1 MMEWHTSSLGEVC
14 EMIARGVAPKYIE
27 GGGICVV
34 NQKCVRDHSIN
45 YELARRHDLVAKN
58 VSEERYIKI
67 GDVLVN
73 STGTGTLGRVAQVR
87 QLPIEPTTVDT
98 HVTIVR
104 PKKDLFYDDFF
115 GYMLIKIEE
124 DITAAGEGASGQTEL
139 SRTKLEKEFL
149 VSYPDS
155 IEEQKRIVAI
165 LDEVFANIE
174 QVRANTEQNLKN
186 ARELFESYLQ
196 QVFSQRDEGWIETNL
211 GCIAEFKNGLNFS
224 QSSKGEKLKVVG
236 VKDFKSNFMVPFE
249 QLETIQIDGDLSEA
263 YELKENDIVTVRSNG
278 NKRLIGRCLLMG
290 KIDNKTSYSG
300 FTIRI
305 RLSNKNIS
313 PKFLAY
319 YLKSSS
325 THELLINSGEG
336 ANISNLN
343 QKILNSLPIVFP
355 HFDQQIQLVDA
366 IEKVEQE
373 SQELEKVYA
382 NKLILIEELKKSILQ
397 KAFTGELTK

>member
-1 MMEWHTSSLGEVC
+1 MMNWREVNLSDVCSNIFAGGDVPKNNYSKFKTDKYQVPIFANGEKHKGLYGYTDIKKVTEQC
-14 EMIARGVAPKYIE
+14 ITVSARGTIGYSEIRHEPFFPIVRLIVLVPNLDIIDLHFLKYAIQ
-27 GGGICVV
+27 GIDFVNSGSSIPQLTVPMIKNYTFLLPSVV
-34 NQKCVRDHSIN
+34 EQKC
-45 YELARRHDLVAKN
+45 
-58 VSEERYIKI
+58 
-67 GDVLVN
+67 
-73 STGTGTLGRVAQVR
+73 
-87 QLPIEPTTVDT
+87 
-98 HVTIVR
+98 
-104 PKKDLFYDDFF
+104 
-115 GYMLIKIEE
+115 
-124 DITAAGEGASGQTEL
+124 
-139 SRTKLEKEFL
+139 
-149 VSYPDS
+149 
-155 IEEQKRIVAI
+155 IVAI
-165 LDEVFANIE
+165 LDEAFANIE
-174 QVRANTEQNLKN
+174 QARANTEQNLKN
-186 ARELFESYLQ
+186 ARELFESYIQ
-196 QVFSQRDEGWIETNL
+196 QVFSNRGEGWIETNL

-249 QLETIQIDGDLSEA
+249 QLETVQIDGDLSEA
-263 YELKENDIVTVRSNG
+263 YELKENDIITVRSNG

-325 THELLINSGEG
+325 THELLINSGGG

-343 QKILNSLPIVFP
+343 QKILNSLPIAFP

-366 IEKVEQE
+366 IKKVEQE

-397 KAFTGELTK
+397 KAFTGELIK

>member
-1 MMEWHTSSLGEVC
+1 MESCLLGDLINLQSGHSFRSNDYTENGHFLVRIGNVQEGFLSLDKPIYVLLSEKTKRFELNAGDLLTSL
-14 EMIARGVAPKYIE
+14 
-27 GGGICVV
+27 
-34 NQKCVRDHSIN
+34 
-45 YELARRHDLVAKN
+45 
-58 VSEERYIKI
+58 
-67 GDVLVN
+67 
-73 STGTGTLGRVAQVR
+73 TGNIGRVAKVESIH
-87 QLPIEPTTVDT
+87 LPAALNQRVARMTVSDKSKLSNDYFYYFLQSSFFRDRLAT
-98 HVTIVR
+98 FGHGAAQQNVS
-104 PKKDLFYDDFF
+104 PKAINNL
-115 GYMLIKIEE
+115 
-124 DITAAGEGASGQTEL
+124 DILLPSL
-139 SRTKLEKEFL
+139 S
-149 VSYPDS
+149 
-155 IEEQKRIVAI
+155 EQKRIVTI
-165 LDEVFANIE
+165 LDEVFADIGQARTNI
-174 QVRANTEQNLKN
+174 EQNLKN

-196 QVFSQRDEGWIETNL
+196 QVFSQRGEDWIETNL

-249 QLETIQIDGDLSEA
+249 QLETIQIDGDLSKA
-263 YELKENDIVTVRSNG
+263 YELKENDIIIVRSNG

-290 KIDNKTSYSG
+290 TVDNKTSYSG

-343 QKILNSLPIVFP
+343 QKILNSLPIAFP
-355 HFDQQIQLVDA
+355 HFDKQIQLTDA

>member
-1 MMEWHTSSLGEVC
+1 MVHLGDLFEFKNGRSFSKNEWQESG
-14 EMIARGVAPKYIE
+14 
-27 GGGICVV
+27 
-34 NQKCVRDHSIN
+34 
-45 YELARRHDLVAKN
+45 
-58 VSEERYIKI
+58 IKI
-67 GDVLVN
+67 IRIQNLNDFRAGYNYFQGDYDSAIEVNNGDLLFSWSGTVGSSFGPHIWERDTGLLNQHIFKISFKTDMLLKYAYYSLLFITEEVERSVVGAVGLVHI
-73 STGTGTLGRVAQVR
+73 T
-87 QLPIEPTTVDT
+87 
-98 HVTIVR
+98 
-104 PKKDLFYDDFF
+104 KKALNEF
-115 GYMLIKIEE
+115 KIP
-124 DITAAGEGASGQTEL
+124 APP
-139 SRTKLEKEFL
+139 
-149 VSYPDS
+149 VS
-155 IEEQKRIVAI
+155 EQKRIVAI

-174 QVRANTEQNLKN
+174 QARTNTEQNLKS

-196 QVFSQRDEGWIETNL
+196 QVFSQRGEGWIETSL

-249 QLETIQIDGDLSEA
+249 QLETVQIDGDLSEA
-263 YELKENDIVTVRSNG
+263 YELKENDIIIVRSNG

-290 KIDNKTSYSG
+290 KVDNKTSYSG

-325 THELLINSGEG
+325 THELLINSGGG

-343 QKILNSLPIVFP
+343 QKILNSLPIAFP

-382 NKLILIEELKKSILQ
+382 NKLILIEELKKSILL

>member
-1 MMEWHTSSLGEVC
+1 MGWPIVKLGDICRIELGKTPSRSNKKFWDEARTGNKIWLSIADLPLSLKPVMRDSKE
-14 EMIARGVAPKYIE
+14 YISDD
-27 GGGICVV
+27 GAKLCKVV
-34 NQKCVRDHSIN
+34 P
-45 YELARRHDLVAKN
+45 
-58 VSEERYIKI
+58 
-67 GDVLVN
+67 
-73 STGTGTLGRVAQVR
+73 TGTLIVSFKLSLGRLA
-87 QLPIEPTTVDT
+87 ITGC
-98 HVTIVR
+98 
-104 PKKDLFYDDFF
+104 DLYTNEAIAALYIHDHTLINQDYLYWYLTFF
-115 GYMLIKIEE
+115 DWDAAAGSDIKIKGKTLNKE
-124 DITAAGEGASGQTEL
+124 
-139 SRTKLEKEFL
+139 KLKL
-149 VSYPDS
+149 
-155 IEEQKRIVAI
+155 IEIKIPPIPEQKRIVAI
-165 LDEVFANIE
+165 LDEAFANIE
-174 QVRANTEQNLKN
+174 QARANNEQNLKN

-196 QVFSQRDEGWIETNL
+196 QVFSKRGEGWIETNL

-249 QLETIQIDGDLSEA
+249 QLETVQIDGDLSEA
-263 YELKENDIVTVRSNG
+263 YELKENDIITVRSNG

-325 THELLINSGEG
+325 THELLINSGGG

-343 QKILNSLPIVFP
+343 QKILNSLPIAFP

-366 IEKVEQE
+366 IKKVEQE

-397 KAFTGELTK
+397 KAFTGELIK